1 MQYTTDTTFL
11 LVLFILPSLFGLTL
25 IGDGVNK
32 LMNYDDHGWIGVS
45 IGSVFVVVLIIAF
58 LIMSTRAIG

>member
-11 LVLFILPSLFGLTL
+11 LVLFILPSLFDLTL

-32 LMNYDDHGWIGVS
+32 LMNYDDHGWIGFS